1 MIMMTAL
8 STVMH
13 DSIHVPKHSIVSI
26 LAKICDPVSIP
37 VNPQEIVDVSD
48 SSFEVH
54 TGKMD
59 PYMPCLVRFDGSEY
73 MAWKDK
79 DGALVLVEVA

>member
-1 MIMMTAL
+1 MPVMDAL

-13 DSIHVPKHSIVSI
+13 GSMHVPKHSLVSI
-26 LAKICDPVSIP
+26 LAKVCDPVSIP
-37 VNPQEIVDVSD
+37 VNPQGVVDVGD

-54 TGKMD
+54 TGRMD
-59 PYMPCLVRFDGSEY
+59 PYVPCLVRFDGSEY

>member
-1 MIMMTAL
+1 MPVMDAL
-8 STVMH
+8 STAMH
-13 DSIHVPKHSIVSI
+13 GSIHIPERNLVSI
-26 LAKICDPVSIP
+26 LAKICDPVSMP
-37 VNPQEIVDVSD
+37 VNPPEVVDVGN

-54 TGKMD
+54 TGRMD
-59 PYMPCLVRFDGSEY
+59 PYVPCLVRFDGSEY